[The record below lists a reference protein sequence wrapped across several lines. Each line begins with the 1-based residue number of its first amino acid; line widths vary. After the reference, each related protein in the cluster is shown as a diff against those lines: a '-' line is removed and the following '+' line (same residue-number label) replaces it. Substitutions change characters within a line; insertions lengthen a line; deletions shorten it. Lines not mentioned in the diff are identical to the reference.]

1 MNLNQIGC
9 PFCEKEYHIRK
20 KTEYE
25 RHIIL
30 CELIST
36 SNKHVDIEDDEE
48 HMPSQFQMYKMLRE
62 LSIQNKKLQ
71 EKVIN
76 LEKIIQRGVS
86 LKKVDILERLNS
98 QLQQKQPED
107 TYQEWIN
114 SFNITEEDVEG
125 LVSENI
131 VHVISGIIYRHVS
144 ITLTQEHISL
154 PIISCDLKKS
164 MIYIYGIFEDSTT
177 TQTTPSSSPENSSAS
192 YILGNGQRWI
202 KMEPEHFMILICSL
216 YKKLLTVLQ
225 MKWRSTNTKRY
236 NFDEIYM
243 KILGKITGI
252 KIDAPNDP
260 NNRKIWQYLYTQ
272 VSRDI

>member
-1 MNLNQIGC
+1 MNLNQIVC
-9 PFCEKEYHIRK
+9 PYCEKEYNIRK

-36 SNKHVDIEDDEE
+36 SNSNKHTDTEEDEE
-48 HMPSQFQMYKMLRE
+48 NMPSQFQMYKMIRE

-114 SFNITEEDVEG
+114 SFNITEEDVES

-131 VHVISGIIYRHVS
+131 VHVISGIICRHLS
-144 ITLTQEHISL
+144 ITNMSL

-164 MIYIYGIFEDSTT
+164 MIYIYGIFEDSATT
-177 TQTTPSSSPENSSAS
+177 HTTPSSSPENGSAS
-192 YILGNGQRWI
+192 YILGNGNGQRWI

-225 MKWRSTNTKRY
+225 MKWRSTNMKRY
-236 NFDEIYM
+236 NFDDIYM

-252 KIDAPNDP
+252 KIDAPNDL

>member
-1 MNLNQIGC
+1 MNLNQIVC

-30 CELIST
+30 CELVSS

-48 HMPSQFQMYKMLRE
+48 NMPSQFQMYKMLRE
-62 LSIQNKKLQ
+62 LSVQNKKLQ
-71 EKVIN
+71 EKVNN

-98 QLQQKQPED
+98 QSQQKQPED
-107 TYQEWIN
+107 TYHEWI
-114 SFNITEEDVEG
+114 SSINITEEDVEG
-125 LVSENI
+125 LISENI
-131 VHVISGIIYRHVS
+131 VQVISGIIYRHLAIQES
-144 ITLTQEHISL
+144 IPI

-164 MIYIYGIFEDSTT
+164 MIYIYGVFEDSGMT
-177 TQTTPSSSPENSSAS
+177 TQTTPSSSPENNSAS

-225 MKWRSTNTKRY
+225 IKWRVTNVKRY

-252 KIDAPNDP
+252 KIDAPNDL

>member
-25 RHIIL
+25 RHVIL
-30 CELIST
+30 CELISS
-36 SNKHVDIEDDEE
+36 SNKQVDIEDDEE
-48 HMPSQFQMYKMLRE
+48 NMPSQFQMYKMLKE
-62 LSIQNKKLQ
+62 LSVQNKKLQ

-98 QLQQKQPED
+98 QSQQKQPED
-107 TYQEWIN
+107 TYHEWI
-114 SFNITEEDVEG
+114 SSIDITEEDVES
-125 LVSENI
+125 LISDNIVQVISAIISRQLAIIQENI
-131 VHVISGIIYRHVS
+131 
-144 ITLTQEHISL
+144 QL

-164 MIYIYGIFEDSTT
+164 MIYIYGVFEDSGIMTH
-177 TQTTPSSSPENSSAS
+177 TTPSSSPENNSAS

-225 MKWRSTNTKRY
+225 IKWRATNAKRY
-236 NFDEIYM
+236 NFDDIYI

-252 KIDAPNDP
+252 KIDTPNDP